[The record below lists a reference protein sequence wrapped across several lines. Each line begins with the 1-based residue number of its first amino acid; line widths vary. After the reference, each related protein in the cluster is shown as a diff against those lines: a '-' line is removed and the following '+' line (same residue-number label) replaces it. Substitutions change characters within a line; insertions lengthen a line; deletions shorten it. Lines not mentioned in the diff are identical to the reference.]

1 MKKKTIRYSLIML
14 MFLISAFSCDS
25 CEDDIDWNKLPAET
39 HEGNNNI
46 GCYVNGNVW
55 VAYNTLASA
64 MSPDVWAAIT
74 KKDNNIELLIGAD
87 RKGSNRSLAFNI
99 VNPKENENLV
109 INGIYFHLIE
119 DGTCAGQY
127 ENRGSIY
134 ITKLDTIKNIVSGRF
149 SFTLKCKDST
159 SVVNVTDG
167 RFDIS
172 LRKEY

>member
-25 CEDDIDWNKLPAET
+25 CKDDIDWNKLPAET
-39 HEGNNNI
+39 HEGKNNI
-46 GCYVNGNVW
+46 GCYVNGNLW
-55 VAYNTLASA
+55 AAYNNK
-64 MSPDVWAAIT
+64 SPFFVSDVWATIT
-74 KKDNNIELLIGAD
+74 KEDNNIKLLMGATRRDSDTGIGF
-87 RKGSNRSLAFNI
+87 RIL
-99 VNPKENENLV
+99 NPKENETLTISRIIFGLLEN
-109 INGIYFHLIE
+109 
-119 DGTCAGQY
+119 DTCSDVY
-127 ENRGSIY
+127 DNCGSIF

-172 LRKEY
+172 LFKEY

>member
-1 MKKKTIRYSLIML
+1 MKKKTIRSALMML

-25 CEDDIDWNKLPAET
+25 CKDDIDWNKLPAET
-39 HEGNNNI
+39 HEGKNNM
-46 GCYVNGNVW
+46 GCYVNGDLW
-55 VAYNTLASA
+55 VAYNTIASA
-64 MSPDVWAAIT
+64 MSPDVWASIR
-74 KKDNNIELLIGAD
+74 KNDNDFELLIGAE
-87 RKGSNRSLAFNI
+87 RKGSNRSLAFKI
-99 VNPKENENLV
+99 VNPKENENLT
-109 INGIYFHLIE
+109 INGLYIHLIE

-167 RFDIS
+167 RFDIA
-172 LRKEY
+172 LKKLY

>member
-1 MKKKTIRYSLIML
+1 MKKKTIRSALIML

-25 CEDDIDWNKLPAET
+25 CKYDIDWNKLPAET

-55 VAYNTLASA
+55 SAYNTLASV
-64 MSPDVWAAIT
+64 MSPDVWASIT
-74 KKDNNIELLIGAD
+74 KEDNNILLLIGAERTGTD
-87 RKGSNRSLAFNI
+87 TGIAF
-99 VNPKENENLV
+99 VVLNPKENQALSFSKLS
-109 INGIYFHLIE
+109 FHLIE
-119 DGTCAGQY
+119 DGTCSGQY
-127 ENRGSIY
+127 ENCGSIF

-172 LRKEY
+172 LFKEY

>member
-46 GCYVNGNVW
+46 GCYVNGNLW
-55 VAYNTLASA
+55 AAYNNKS
-64 MSPDVWAAIT
+64 SFFVSDVWATIT
-74 KKDNNIELLIGAD
+74 KDDNNIKLLMGATRRDSDTGIGF
-87 RKGSNRSLAFNI
+87 RIL
-99 VNPKENENLV
+99 NPKENETLTISRIIFGLLEN
-109 INGIYFHLIE
+109 
-119 DGTCAGQY
+119 DTCSDVY
-127 ENRGSIY
+127 DNCGSIF

-172 LRKEY
+172 LFKEY

>member
-1 MKKKTIRYSLIML
+1 MKKKTIRSALMML

-39 HEGNNNI
+39 HEGKNNI
-46 GCYVNGNVW
+46 GCYVNGNLW
-55 VAYNTLASA
+55 AAYNNKSPF
-64 MSPDVWAAIT
+64 MSPDIWAALT
-74 KKDNNIELLIGAD
+74 KDDNNIELLIGAE
-87 RKGSNRSLAFNI
+87 RRALGTSLGFSI
-99 VNPKENENLV
+99 LNPKENETLT
-109 INGIYFHLIE
+109 INKIGFHLIE
-119 DGTCAGQY
+119 NGACSGVY
-127 ENRGSIY
+127 ENCGSIF

-149 SFTLKCKDST
+149 SFTLKCKDSI

>member
-1 MKKKTIRYSLIML
+1 MKKKTIRSALIML

-46 GCYVNGNVW
+46 GCYVNGNLW
-55 VAYNTLASA
+55 AAYNNKSPF
-64 MSPDVWAAIT
+64 MSTDIWAALT
-74 KKDNNIELLIGAD
+74 KDDNNMRLLIGTERRD
-87 RKGSNRSLAFNI
+87 TETSLSF
-99 VNPKENENLV
+99 VVMNPRENEKLSIQEVGFNLLKDEAC
-109 INGIYFHLIE
+109 NGYYQNI
-119 DGTCAGQY
+119 
-127 ENRGSIY
+127 GSIF

-172 LRKEY
+172 LFKEY